1 MAQRLS
7 CLGIAILYWD
17 WSQDWKNMPLAPV
30 WDVEGGFGGDGQRD
44 TPITVGEGRCVS
56 DGPFANV
63 EAQYFGD
70 EAKPHCLSRG
80 FASDAHIE
88 RIGEPISPDALE
100 ELRERSTT
108 FAEYAPELEHRAHI
122 FMRDGVRGDFRAYT
136 GPYDPV
142 FFLHHVNIDRLWA
155 LWQTSATGGDIAYGG
170 PRHDTAGASAA
181 TVDDVLNIGNLLP
194 SVPVS
199 AVIHTSN
206 GFLCYQY

>member
-1 MAQRLS
+1 MPA
-7 CLGIAILYWD
+7 YWD

-30 WDVEGGFGGDGQRD
+30 WDTDGGFGGDGQRNA
-44 TPITVGEGRCVS
+44 PITVGEGRCVS

-70 EAKPHCLSRG
+70 KAIPHCLSRG
-80 FASDAHIE
+80 FASGAHIV

-100 ELRERSTT
+100 ELRETSTT
-108 FAEYAPELEHRAHI
+108 FAEYAPELERRAHT
-122 FMRDGVRGDFRAYT
+122 FMRDGIRGEFRAYT

-142 FFLHHVNIDRLWA
+142 FFLHHVNVDRLWA
-155 LWQTSATGGDIAYGG
+155 LWQTSATGGEIAYGG

-181 TVDDVLNIGNLLP
+181 TLDDTLNIGNLLP

-199 AVIHTSN
+199 AVMDTSN